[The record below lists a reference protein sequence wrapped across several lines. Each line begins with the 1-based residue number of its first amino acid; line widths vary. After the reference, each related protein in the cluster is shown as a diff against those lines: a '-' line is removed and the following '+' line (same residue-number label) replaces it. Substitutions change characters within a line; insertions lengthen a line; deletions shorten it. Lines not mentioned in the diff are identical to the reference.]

1 MAEYIK
7 YKQVIHARLLK
18 DYASWIYCDKCNN
31 TIGYLCYVTY
41 QQFQF
46 HFNCQ
51 CGNNGSIV
59 IEKGETNKQ
68 VKISDDELIM
78 IKNRL
83 CCAEDQTPLVTI
95 LEDKLKSY
103 TCEITCKMC
112 GKLYKKEG

>member
-7 YKQVIHARLLK
+7 YKQVKHARLLK

-46 HFNCQ
+46 HFICQ

-68 VKISDDELIM
+68 VKISDDELIT

-95 LEDKLKSY
+95 FEDKLKSY
-103 TCEITCKMC
+103 TCEITCKTC